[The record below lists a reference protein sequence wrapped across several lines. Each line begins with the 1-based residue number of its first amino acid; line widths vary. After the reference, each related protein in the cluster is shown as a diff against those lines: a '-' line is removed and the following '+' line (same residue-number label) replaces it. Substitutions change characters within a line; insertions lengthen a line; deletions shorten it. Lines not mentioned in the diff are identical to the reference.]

1 MIKKSQY
8 KQDKYLFTM
17 HGFLIVLL
25 FIWLIAM
32 TILLFTCGKF
42 CVRWCQGVGNPIETY
57 PPETISL
64 NPSIVI
70 DLTPNST
77 SGHKTIQI
85 LPQKDGAYED
95 RASPCIQQF
104 AVGDMRLVGAII

>member
-1 MIKKSQY
+1 
-8 KQDKYLFTM
+8 M

-32 TILLFTCGKF
+32 AILLFTCGKF
-42 CVRWCQGVGNPIETY
+42 CVRWCQGAGNPIETY

-85 LPQKDGAYED
+85 VPQKDGASED
-95 RASPCIQQF
+95 KASPDIQQF